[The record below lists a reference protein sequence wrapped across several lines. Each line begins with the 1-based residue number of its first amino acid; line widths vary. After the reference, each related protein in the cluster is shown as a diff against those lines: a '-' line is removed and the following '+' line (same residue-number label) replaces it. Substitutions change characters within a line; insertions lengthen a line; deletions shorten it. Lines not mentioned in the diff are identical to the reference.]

1 LCQGG
6 AYIQR
11 ACARLDAVE
20 ERGLDPPQDS
30 QPHPTRRNVK
40 RQVKEFLAQL
50 EAHARYRPDEAK
62 VIAPIHATF
71 RQRWPR
77 LFACYAWPER
87 YPPTPSWKPSLVGC
101 APPSATF
108 MAARRQFAVNLKKS
122 LVGGILRLLG
132 IFIAD
137 ISLSN
142 PDTDGDGIPDES
154 DNCPNDVNPEQTD
167 TDRDGQGDACD
178 ADDDNDGIDDTSDN
192 CAFVTNPDQRDTEGD
207 GIGDACDPQ
216 TGPPTNKDQCK
227 NGGCGSGSISR
238 ARSRI
243 RGIASSSSTPASS
256 YPQPGSTV
264 VI

>member
-30 QPHPTRRNVK
+30 QPHPTRPNVK

-87 YPPTPSWKPSLVGC
+87 YPTNTELETFFGWLRTPQRHIHGRKE
-101 APPSATF
+101 AI
-108 MAARRQFAVNLKKS
+108 RRKS
-122 LVGGILRLLG
+122 
-132 IFIAD
+132 
-137 ISLSN
+137 
-142 PDTDGDGIPDES
+142 
-154 DNCPNDVNPEQTD
+154 
-167 TDRDGQGDACD
+167 
-178 ADDDNDGIDDTSDN
+178 
-192 CAFVTNPDQRDTEGD
+192 
-207 GIGDACDPQ
+207 
-216 TGPPTNKDQCK
+216 
-227 NGGCGSGSISR
+227 
-238 ARSRI
+238 
-243 RGIASSSSTPASS
+243 
-256 YPQPGSTV
+256 
-264 VI
+264 